1 MNLANE
7 LRIGNLVNFE
17 GNIISVTAGDIDYF
31 DRNLDSFEGIPLVPE
46 MLRDTISIKNKHFQ
60 DNFFIET
67 NPTGVLIGCR
77 PHGVK
82 YMRRIKYLHQLQN
95 LYFILTGEE
104 IPIEL

>member
-1 MNLANE
+1 MNTAKE

-17 GNIISVTAGDIDYF
+17 GDVISVNSGDIHYF
-31 DRNLDSFEGIPLVPE
+31 DENLDSFEGIPLVPE
-46 MLRDTISIKNKHFQ
+46 ILRDKLSIKSKHFQ

-82 YMRRIKYLHQLQN
+82 YMRSIKYLHQLQN

-104 IPIEL
+104 LPIEL